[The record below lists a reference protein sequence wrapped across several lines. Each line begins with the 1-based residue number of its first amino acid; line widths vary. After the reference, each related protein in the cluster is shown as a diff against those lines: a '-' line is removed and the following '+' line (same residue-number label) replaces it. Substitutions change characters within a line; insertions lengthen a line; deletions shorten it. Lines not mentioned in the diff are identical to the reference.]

1 MSKKSRRNKHKRLAK
16 QRRMR
21 SATRKAPL
29 IHLSVKDHEE
39 NDDLETIFKKIAHN
53 KRILN
58 AENDKNQDRA
68 SVEHEDATAAT
79 NILKSELKKIV
90 GDDTKVSDLMG
101 QVDDYNYK
109 EDDYKREVANKLR
122 DLQNQG
128 DTYAETEFHAFLN
141 ELRDKFESY
150 SKTPSKSRSP
160 TRSKS
165 PTRSNSL
172 TGSNSLTPSQSR
184 KPPSPV
190 RPTKKQRHLHEE
202 DDYISRFL

>member
-16 QRRMR
+16 QRRTR
-21 SATRKAPL
+21 SKAPL
-29 IHLSVKDHEE
+29 VHLSVKDHES

-79 NILKSELKKIV
+79 NILKSELKKMV

-101 QVDDYNYK
+101 HVDEYNYK
-109 EDDYKREVANKLR
+109 EDDYKREVANKPR

-141 ELRDKFESY
+141 DLRDKFESY

-165 PTRSNSL
+165 PTRSQN
-172 TGSNSLTPSQSR
+172 R
-184 KPPSPV
+184 KPPSPA
-190 RPTKKQRHLHEE
+190 RPTKKQRHLREE
-202 DDYISRFL
+202 DEDRDDIGRFL